1 MEGVKVLNALGPL
14 CLWQCFPIRKV
25 GSVVRCA
32 LLPYWPETKVILS
45 ISKRFPEQRLKGL
58 KLYFLGVQWK
68 EENQLEGSLCQHGQT
83 DQSSAEG
90 RDQGI
95 ISGVQWI
102 IEGLFD
108 CLSNS
113 MRANSIQG
121 ITLTPDNKA
130 YVLTKVEIMMDHMP
144 EL

>member
-1 MEGVKVLNALGPL
+1 MFVGPINLLG
-14 CLWQCFPIRKV
+14 R
-25 GSVVRCA
+25 
-32 LLPYWPETKVILS
+32 Y
-45 ISKRFPEQRLKGL
+45 L
-58 KLYFLGVQWK
+58 KLYFLGVQGK
-68 EENQLEGSLCQHGQT
+68 EKTQLEGSLCQHGQT
-83 DQSSAEG
+83 DQSSAES

-108 CLSNS
+108 YLSNS
-113 MRANSIQG
+113 MRANSIQLIQG

-130 YVLTKVEIMMDHMP
+130 YILTKVEIMMDQMP

>member
-1 MEGVKVLNALGPL
+1 MGPIKL
-14 CLWQCFPIRKV
+14 FGR
-25 GSVVRCA
+25 
-32 LLPYWPETKVILS
+32 Y
-45 ISKRFPEQRLKGL
+45 L
-58 KLYFLGVQWK
+58 KLYFLGVQGK

-108 CLSNS
+108 
-113 MRANSIQG
+113 
-121 ITLTPDNKA
+121 
-130 YVLTKVEIMMDHMP
+130 Y
-144 EL
+144 

>member
-113 MRANSIQG
+113 MRANSISG
-121 ITLTPDNKA
+121 NHP
-130 YVLTKVEIMMDHMP
+130 YP
-144 EL
+144 